1 MAVSVPIVNGEV
13 QDPSASANSIT
24 NAAKVN
30 KSSLGKDAF
39 LQLLVAQMKYQD
51 PLEPTSNTEYI
62 SQLAT
67 FSELEEMQNLRV
79 SYDMQRA
86 QSLVGKQV
94 IMNVIA
100 GATGNLT
107 KIGGQVDYVVLEN
120 DKVYLSIQDQLYS
133 LDDLGSIVDSEYLTA
148 LDKAKAFGTA
158 LGKLPS
164 KSQLTVDDKEALEKV
179 REMYDELSSYEKTF
193 IGQDLVK
200 LLTDLEKKMQELVAS
215 AKAYD
220 FKEGLKKLPKTEDIT
235 LENKEAIASLRAM
248 YNDMTDFE
256 KDYIDK
262 ESLEQLEAA
271 EEKIKELEG
280 TEATN

>member
-164 KSQLTVDDKEALEKV
+164 KSQLTVGDKEALEKV
-179 REMYDELSSYEKTF
+179 REMYDELSPYEKTF

-220 FKEGLKKLPKTEDIT
+220 FKEGLKKLPETEDIT

-262 ESLEQLEAA
+262 ESLERLEAA

>member
-1 MAVSVPIVNGEV
+1 MAVSVPIVNGEA

-164 KSQLTVDDKEALEKV
+164 KSQLTVGDKEALEKV
-179 REMYDELSSYEKTF
+179 RKMYDELSPYEKTF

-220 FKEGLKKLPKTEDIT
+220 FKEGLKKLPETEDIT

-262 ESLEQLEAA
+262 ESLERLEAA

>member
-164 KSQLTVDDKEALEKV
+164 KSQLTVGDKEALEKV
-179 REMYDELSSYEKTF
+179 RKMYDELSPYEKTF

-220 FKEGLKKLPKTEDIT
+220 FKEGLKKLPETEDIT

-262 ESLEQLEAA
+262 ESLERLEAA

-280 TEATN
+280 TTAER

>member
-1 MAVSVPIVNGEV
+1 
-13 QDPSASANSIT
+13 
-24 NAAKVN
+24 
-30 KSSLGKDAF
+30 
-39 LQLLVAQMKYQD
+39 MKYQD

-164 KSQLTVDDKEALEKV
+164 KSQLTVGDKEALEKV
-179 REMYDELSSYEKTF
+179 RKMYDELSPYEKTF

-220 FKEGLKKLPKTEDIT
+220 FKEGLKKLPETEDIT

-262 ESLEQLEAA
+262 ESLERLEAA

>member
-13 QDPSASANSIT
+13 QDASASANSIT

-79 SYDMQRA
+79 TNDMHRA
-86 QSLVGKQV
+86 QQLVGKQV

-107 KIGGQVDYVVLEN
+107 KVGGQVDYVVLEN

-148 LDKAKAFGTA
+148 LDKAKAFGAA

-164 KSQLTVDDKEALEKV
+164 KSQITEKDKAEVEKV
-179 REMYDELSSYEKTF
+179 RKMYDEMSAYEKTF

-200 LLTDLEKKMQELVAS
+200 LLTDLEKRIQELVAS
-215 AKAYD
+215 GKAYD

-235 LENKEAIASLRAM
+235 LDDKEAIASLRAM

-256 KDYIDK
+256 KDYIDE
-262 ESLEQLEAA
+262 ESLQQLEEA
-271 EEKIKELEG
+271 EDKIKELEG
-280 TEATN
+280 TEVTN

>member
-39 LQLLVAQMKYQD
+39 LQLLVAQTKYQD

-164 KSQLTVDDKEALEKV
+164 KSQLTVGDKEALEKV
-179 REMYDELSSYEKTF
+179 RKMYDELSPYEKTF

-220 FKEGLKKLPKTEDIT
+220 FKEGLKKLPETEDIT

-262 ESLEQLEAA
+262 ESLERLEAA

>member
-164 KSQLTVDDKEALEKV
+164 KSQLTVGDKEALEKV
-179 REMYDELSSYEKTF
+179 RKMYDELSPYEKTF

-220 FKEGLKKLPKTEDIT
+220 FKEGLKKLPETEDIT

-262 ESLEQLEAA
+262 ESLERLEAA

>member
-164 KSQLTVDDKEALEKV
+164 KSQLTVGDKEALEKV
-179 REMYDELSSYEKTF
+179 RKMYDELSPYEKTF

-200 LLTDLEKKMQELVAS
+200 LLTDFEKKMQELVAS

-220 FKEGLKKLPKTEDIT
+220 FKEGLKKLPETEDIT

-262 ESLEQLEAA
+262 ESLERLEAA

>member
-133 LDDLGSIVDSEYLTA
+133 LDDMGSIVDSEYLTA

-164 KSQLTVDDKEALEKV
+164 KSQLTVGDKEALEKV
-179 REMYDELSSYEKTF
+179 RKMYDELSPYEKTF

-220 FKEGLKKLPKTEDIT
+220 FKEGLKKLPETEDIT

-262 ESLEQLEAA
+262 ESLERLEAA

>member
-164 KSQLTVDDKEALEKV
+164 KSQLTVGDKEALEKV
-179 REMYDELSSYEKTF
+179 RKMYDELPPYEKTF

-220 FKEGLKKLPKTEDIT
+220 FKEGLKKLPETEDIT

-262 ESLEQLEAA
+262 ESLERLEAA